1 MNKILTSSLKDI
13 IEKYIKQFTE
23 ADFMQIKFCA
33 DGKIFGKKNLIAQFL
48 KGHKLSKPQIKLFYD
63 DYFVIHKMLIEKKI
77 KEFFE
82 FMVEKN
88 FSFLGKLEKLKK
100 SSKFFELLIF
110 QFQRTWDIVGK
121 KN

>member
-1 MNKILTSSLKDI
+1 MVFLLKFIQTLEVIKNNFVNKILTSSLKDI
-13 IEKYIKQFTE
+13 IEKYIKQFTQ

-33 DGKIFGKKNLIAQFL
+33 DGKIFWKESLIAQFL

-82 FMVEKN
+82 FMVEK
-88 FSFLGKLEKLKK
+88 
-100 SSKFFELLIF
+100 KF
-110 QFQRTWDIVGK
+110 
-121 KN
+121 